1 MQSILLRPYILVL
14 LWICLPHSLYAQ
26 TKKSAAPKERLIQS
40 LEHYGSSPSQDEK
53 RVKKLLSELESAPT
67 GFDVQTWKEATR
79 LLSEEEALN
88 FTTLKAIV
96 ENTGRIQSPHGIL
109 STEKEAMLYTI
120 RAILRRKLRQTKN
133 RLPWTF
139 LLGQTQFFLG
149 EPDNFYLKY
158 YIKKGNDPVQ
168 LARAKEMLEQNK
180 P

>member
-1 MQSILLRPYILVL
+1 MK
-14 LWICLPHSLYAQ
+14 
-26 TKKSAAPKERLIQS
+26 TAPKDMMIAR
-40 LEHYGSSPSQDEK
+40 LEHYGSSPARDFSEV
-53 RVKKLLSELESAPT
+53 RETLSAIEASP
-67 GFDVQTWKEATR
+67 GKFDIQTWKEAVK
-79 LLSEEEALN
+79 LLEEEQALN
-88 FTTLKAIV
+88 FDTLKSIV

-139 LLGQTQFFLG
+139 LLGQTQFYLG

-158 YIKKGNDPVQ
+158 YIKMGKDPSQ
-168 LARAKEMLEQNK
+168 LERAKEMLAQNK

>member
-1 MQSILLRPYILVL
+1 MRLVLLCPYILVL
-14 LWICLPHSLYAQ
+14 LLIGPAQ
-26 TKKSAAPKERLIQS
+26 GQSENKSKGVAKERLIAQ
-40 LEHYGSSPSQDEK
+40 LERYGSSPEYDGT
-53 RVKKLLSELESAPT
+53 RVKELILELEHGRAS
-67 GFDVQTWKEATR
+67 FDIQTWKEAVK
-79 LLSEEEALN
+79 LLSEEAALN

-158 YIKKGNDPVQ
+158 YVKKGRDPVQ
-168 LARAKEMLEQNK
+168 LERAKEMLAQNK